1 MLIISWGEWDGDMLP
16 MKQSGLVTKGSVRNY
31 WGGEGEGHYLCR
43 KVRNFFEQNFGRVKL
58 LFYLN

>member
-1 MLIISWGEWDGDMLP
+1 MLIISWGEEWDGDMLP

-31 WGGEGEGHYLCR
+31 WGGATIY
-43 KVRNFFEQNFGRVKL
+43 VGRFIISLNKILGGSL